1 MLHVVMSFTEP
12 KSYPHWVESK
22 LQAFAGSDNQRQQ
35 AAGNIIINARRD
47 GIEGMCKSYVNI
59 L

>member
-1 MLHVVMSFTEP
+1 MSFTEP
-12 KSYPHWVESK
+12 KSFPRWMESK
-22 LQAFAGSDNQRQQ
+22 LQAFAGTDNQHQQ
-35 AAGNIIINARRD
+35 AAGNIIINARGE

>member
-12 KSYPHWVESK
+12 KSFPRWMESK
-22 LQAFAGSDNQRQQ
+22 LQAFTGSNNQHQQ
-35 AAGNIIINARRD
+35 AAGNIIINARWE

>member
-12 KSYPHWVESK
+12 KSLPRYMESK
-22 LQAFAGSDNQRQQ
+22 LQPFAGSNNQHRQ
-35 AAGNIIINARRD
+35 AAGNIIINARRE